1 MKNSLYT
8 LAVALFFLCNCSTD
22 TIPVQSDDSP
32 ISSESS
38 AGSPSHE
45 SSSSAG
51 ILSSESSSSAGIP
64 SSESSSSAGSLFSE
78 QFLSAI
84 VSDGNYTTKDSVAG
98 YLCKY
103 GKLPGTYRTKSE
115 AIALYESDGNS
126 FSKWNFNPW
135 KVLGIMVGGDVF
147 SNRENLLPSG
157 SYREADVDYSGDNR
171 GTKRL
176 IYADS
181 CIIYYTANHY
191 ESFVQIQ

>member
-8 LAVALFFLCNCSTD
+8 LAVALFFLCSCSTD
-22 TIPVQSDDSP
+22 TVPVQSDDSP

-38 AGSPSHE
+38 AGSLFTE
-45 SSSSAG
+45 S
-51 ILSSESSSSAGIP
+51 
-64 SSESSSSAGSLFSE
+64 
-78 QFLSAI
+78 FLSAI
-84 VSDGNYTTKDSVAG
+84 VSDGNYTTKDSVTG

-103 GKLPGTYRTKSE
+103 GKLPGNYRTKSE
-115 AIALYESDGNS
+115 AKVLYESDGNS